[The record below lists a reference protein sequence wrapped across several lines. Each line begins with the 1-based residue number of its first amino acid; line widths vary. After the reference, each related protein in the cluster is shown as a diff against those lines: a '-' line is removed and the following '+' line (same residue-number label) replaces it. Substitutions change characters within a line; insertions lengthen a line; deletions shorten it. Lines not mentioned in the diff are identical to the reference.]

1 MVEFQTR
8 TGTFQFPDNHEFL
21 NIDSWRV
28 LRILS
33 EFVDSF
39 EEMNELPLKMVSVF
53 GSARTKPG
61 SPLYEEAQKIGKLL
75 VEAGY
80 GVITG
85 GGPGIM
91 GAANEGAAHAKGV
104 SVGLNIELP
113 MEQHPNKHQTKSLS
127 FRYFFT
133 RKVCFLKY
141 SIGVCVFPGGFGTM
155 DEFFETLTMVQTH
168 KINPVPIVLIGRNY
182 WQGLIDWLKNVM
194 LSEGMISAPD
204 LDLFSLVDTAEE
216 AVNYMQNCHRYG
228 FRWSVVGK

>member
-1 MVEFQTR
+1 MVEFTTR
-8 TGTFQFPDNHEFL
+8 NGTFQFPDNHEFL

-39 EEMNELPLKMVSVF
+39 EAMNELPLKMASVF
-53 GSARTKPG
+53 GSARIKPG
-61 SPLYEEAQKIGKLL
+61 SPLFEEAQKIGRLL

-91 GAANEGAAHAKGV
+91 GAANDGAAKAKGV

-113 MEQHPNKHQTKSLS
+113 MEQHPNKYQTKSLS

-155 DEFFETLTMVQTH
+155 DEFFETMTMVQTR
-168 KINPVPIVLIGRNY
+168 KINPVPIVLIGRDY
-182 WQGLIDWLKNVM
+182 WQGLIDWLRNVM
-194 LSEGMISAPD
+194 LREGMIGEDDMA
-204 LDLFSLVDTAEE
+204 LFTLVDTAEE

-228 FRWSVVGK
+228 FRSSVVGK

>member
-53 GSARTKPG
+53 GSARVKSGT
-61 SPLYEEAQKIGKLL
+61 PLFEEAQKIGKLL

-155 DEFFETLTMVQTH
+155 
-168 KINPVPIVLIGRNY
+168 VPIVLIGRAY

-216 AVNYMQNCHRYG
+216 AINYMQNCHRYG
-228 FRWSVVGK
+228 FRSSVVEK

>member
-1 MVEFQTR
+1 MVEFKTR
-8 TGTFQFPDNHEFL
+8 NGTVQFPDNHEFL

-39 EEMNELPLKMVSVF
+39 ESMNELPLKMATVF

-61 SPLYEEAQKIGKLL
+61 TPLYEEAQKIGKLL

-155 DEFFETLTMVQTH
+155 DEFFETMTMVQTH

-182 WQGLIDWLKNVM
+182 WQGLIDWLRNVM
-194 LSEGMISAPD
+194 LAEGMIGKED
-204 LDLFSLVDTAEE
+204 MELFTLVDTAEE

-228 FRWSVVGK
+228 FRCSVVEK